1 MEEKRQLYPLKF
13 VPQEENGVWGKEIWT
28 IADLGF
34 ADSEVVQGGWLGGNT
49 LSDLME
55 TYLERIVGEDIYQWY
70 GRQFPLSIKFLEI
83 NGETPLLVHPDD
95 EIASQRYDALGKRES
110 WYILEADPKALI
122 RMGFNKDISAAE
134 FYNRCLDGS
143 VNEVLNVIRP
153 KAGDFIDI
161 LPGTVHSA
169 AGKMRIAV
177 VQESSELNLR
187 LWNPNGTAGK
197 EESAGKGRTAGTRG
211 TQASEGDEPLML
223 EEAIDFIDYRKYDGR
238 AFQPADSRTGEA
250 INRLIQCKE
259 FTVNEMHINDALRI
273 STEKFGRFII
283 YTCIRGEVSIQTA
296 ATDGKGGANTSEC
309 RLKSGETVL
318 IPADMPDFLIVPV
331 EKGSVLLEA
340 MVEEC
345 EQTDPYINP
354 NAAPFL
360 EGEDYEGLDT
370 EPQEED
376 EE

>member
-1 MEEKRQLYPLKF
+1 MEEKRQMYPLKF
-13 VPQEENGVWGKEIWT
+13 VPNEESGVWGKEIWT

-34 ADSEVVQGGWLGGNT
+34 VDSAVAQGGWLEGNSV
-49 LSDLME
+49 SDLME

-70 GRQFPLSIKFLEI
+70 GRQFPLCVKFLEI
-83 NGETPLLVHPDD
+83 NGTTPLTVHPDD
-95 EIASQRYDALGKRES
+95 EIASQRYDALGKRET
-110 WYILEADPKALI
+110 WYVLEADPQAVI
-122 RMGFNKDISAAE
+122 RMGFNKDISVRE
-134 FYNRCLDGS
+134 FYERCLDGT
-143 VNEVLNVIRP
+143 VNEVLNTIRP

-169 AGKMRIAV
+169 SGRMRIAV

-187 LWNPNGTAGK
+187 LWQDGASNGAASNAPNSAANGAGN
-197 EESAGKGRTAGTRG
+197 SA
-211 TQASEGDEPLML
+211 ASGADGEPLML
-223 EEAIDFIDYRKYDGR
+223 EEAIDFIDYRKYDGSGYH
-238 AFQPADSRTGEA
+238 PAESRTKEA
-250 INRLIQCKE
+250 VTRLVQSRE
-259 FTVNEMHINDALRI
+259 FTVNEMHIEDALRI

-283 YTCIRGEVSIQTA
+283 YTCIRGEVSIQA
-296 ATDGKGGANTSEC
+296 ASNDAKGGGGTREC

-345 EQTDPYINP
+345 EQVDDYINP
-354 NAAPFL
+354 DSEPFL

-370 EPQEED
+370 DDPQPD
-376 EE
+376 E

>member
-1 MEEKRQLYPLKF
+1 MEGKRQLYPLKF
-13 VPQEENGVWGKEIWT
+13 VPQEETGVWGKEIWT

-110 WYILEADPKALI
+110 WYILEADPQAVI
-122 RMGFNKDISAAE
+122 RMGFNKDISVAE

-143 VNEVLNVIRP
+143 VNQVLNVIRP

-169 AGKMRIAV
+169 SGKMRVAV

-187 LWNPNGTAGK
+187 LWNPDGAAGK
-197 EESAGKGRTAGTRG
+197 EGAAGKDGAENG
-211 TQASEGDEPLML
+211 ASGESLML
-223 EEAIDFIDYRKYDGR
+223 EEAIDFIDYRKYDGSTC
-238 AFQPADSRTGEA
+238 QPAESRAEEA
-250 INRLIQCKE
+250 VTRLIQCKE

-296 ATDGKGGANTSEC
+296 STDGKGGANTSEC

-340 MVEEC
+340 MVEDC
-345 EQTDPYINP
+345 EQTDSYINP
-354 NAAPFL
+354 DAAPFL
-360 EGEDYEGLDT
+360 EGEDYEGLDAET
-370 EPQEED
+370 EEE
-376 EE
+376 E